1 MGFLEIPLGGRLH
14 SGYQGIK
21 DVTLCNLIG

>member
-1 MGFLEIPLGGRLH
+1 MGFFGNPLGERLH

-21 DVTLCNLIG
+21 DVTLCILIG

>member
-1 MGFLEIPLGGRLH
+1 MGFLEIPLGGHLH

-21 DVTLCNLIG
+21 DVTLSILIG